1 LEIVLFILSNNFLG
15 VEKHHVFGEK
25 ILSTLG
31 DELELLDQTPF
42 RHCVKVV
49 QTHSLLDHQRIRLQ
63 DESSGIA

>member
-1 LEIVLFILSNNFLG
+1 MFL
-15 VEKHHVFGEK
+15 GEK